1 MQTEGGNFG
10 QKNLSERLGKQSQ
23 MAWPS
28 RFDTKKRFFASL
40 KPPHL
45 PSPTLAPSCFPK

>member
-40 KPPHL
+40 KPHHL
-45 PSPTLAPSCFPK
+45 PSPTLAPSRFPR